1 MGSPIVPSDSG
12 SPVAFTPVLNNVVM
26 LVAWACCAGT
36 SSRKVSAATTARPL
50 LVTLNLK
57 ILNEELVFIG
67 IAVVRGGYRKLAT
80 LSPPPFGVQF
90 NPRHEPTIPDVH
102 NVIRRFNVSW
112 ARTKKLMG
120 LYPPPLEHTI
130 YGSRRNQ

>member
-26 LVAWACCAGT
+26 LVAWACCSGT
-36 SSRKVSAATTARPL
+36 SSRKVSAVTTARPL

-67 IAVVRGGYRKLAT
+67 IAVVRGVIENSQPSLRP
-80 LSPPPFGVQF
+80 LS
-90 NPRHEPTIPDVH
+90 
-102 NVIRRFNVSW
+102 VSSLILDTN
-112 ARTKKLMG
+112 RPSQTFIMSSD
-120 LYPPPLEHTI
+120 
-130 YGSRRNQ
+130 GSTYLGPELKSSWGCIHRPSNTQYM

>member
-36 SSRKVSAATTARPL
+36 SSRKVSAATTAKPL

-57 ILNEELVFIG
+57 IEELVFMG
-67 IAVVRGGYRKLAT
+67 LLLCGGFYRKLAT
-80 LSPPPFGVQF
+80 LSPSPFGVQF
-90 NPRHEPTIPDVH
+90 NPRHEPTISDVH
-102 NVIRRFNVSW
+102 NVNRASTPRGPASR
-112 ARTKKLMG
+112 AR
-120 LYPPPLEHTI
+120 E
-130 YGSRRNQ
+130 